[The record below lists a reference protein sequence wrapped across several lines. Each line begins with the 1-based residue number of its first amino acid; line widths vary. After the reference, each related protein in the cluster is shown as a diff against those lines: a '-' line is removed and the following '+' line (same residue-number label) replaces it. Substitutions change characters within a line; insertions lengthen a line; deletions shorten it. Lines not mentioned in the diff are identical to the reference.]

1 MIRPVLAWLLAIGAA
16 PLAAQDAGQDAAQDA
31 DPPPIVVEGEKRQ
44 SEEALTGLARD
55 LAGNP
60 RADRPLARFEQP
72 LCLMVAAGD
81 AELGREVAARIIDNA
96 KSAKVRVRSSGCSP
110 NALVTFSDDAHAQL
124 RDIRKSGRRLFA
136 GISAREIDA
145 AMGARD
151 PVYVFQASRET
162 SATGQEIVA
171 SPEAKGS
178 DGIVGPTNR
187 VFSMGRLKRE
197 TREDMLAA
205 LVVVDNGAVAGFSP
219 IQIADYASLRLLA
232 PTGEVDLPEAGA
244 PRTIMTLFAAPAN
257 APQQMT
263 RFDRA
268 YLAAL
273 YRMPPG
279 SFSREVLRAAVLE
292 AARGGPDEG

>member
-1 MIRPVLAWLLAIGAA
+1 
-16 PLAAQDAGQDAAQDA
+16 
-31 DPPPIVVEGEKRQ
+31 VVEGEKQ
-44 SEEALTGLARD
+44 QTEEALTDLARD

-60 RADRPLARFEQP
+60 RADRPLARFEKP

-81 AELGREVAARIIDNA
+81 ADLAREVATRIIDNA
-96 KSAKVRVRSSGCSP
+96 KAAKVQVRGSGCRP

-124 RDIRKSGRRLFA
+124 REIRASGRRLFA
-136 GISAREIDA
+136 GLSARELDEA
-145 AMGARD
+145 LGARD
-151 PVYVFQASRET
+151 PVYVFQSSTTTAAS
-162 SATGQEIVA
+162 GQALLRPQPDVA
-171 SPEAKGS
+171 PVLKVYA
-178 DGIVGPTNR
+178 
-187 VFSMGRLKRE
+187 MGRLSRL

-205 LVVVDNGAVAGFSP
+205 LVVIDNGAVAGLGP

-232 PTGEVDLPEAGA
+232 PTGEVEVAGADA
-244 PRTIMTLFAAPAN
+244 PRTIMTLFAAPAS

-292 AARGGPDEG
+292 VARGGPDEG

>member
-1 MIRPVLAWLLAIGAA
+1 MKLALFALVAASAA
-16 PLAAQDAGQDAAQDA
+16 PLAAQEA

-44 SEEALTGLARD
+44 SEDALTGLARD

-60 RADRPLARFEQP
+60 RADRPLARFEKP
-72 LCLMVAAGD
+72 LCLMVAASD
-81 AELGREVAARIIDNA
+81 AELGREIAARIIENA
-96 KSAKVRVRSSGCSP
+96 KAAKVRVRSSGCSP
-110 NALVTFSDDAHAQL
+110 NALVTFSDDAHGQL
-124 RDIRKSGRRLFA
+124 REIRKSGRRLFA
-136 GISAREIDA
+136 GLSAREIDA

-205 LVVVDNGAVAGFSP
+205 LVVIDSGAVASLSP

-232 PTGEVDLPEAGA
+232 PTGEVDVADTGAGANA
-244 PRTIMTLFAAPAN
+244 PRTIMTLFAAPAS